1 MGATS
6 DELMD
11 IARAGADRIDLPDE
25 HVGYPNFSDIEEQCA
40 AEYDELLEALHED
53 ELFQPVDV
61 QRQEELVEKLKS
73 LVGQQNEELV
83 EDLVDNQ
90 TRHLWL
96 HQEAAFHLGM
106 AVGLRLAEEGKE

>member
-6 DELMD
+6 DDLMD
-11 IARAGADRIDLPDE
+11 IAKAGADRIDLPDE
-25 HVGYPNFSDIEEQCA
+25 RVRYPSFSDVEEQVA
-40 AEYDELLEALHED
+40 TEYDELLNALHED

-61 QRQEELVEKLKS
+61 QRQEELVERLKALLGEEQEQ
-73 LVGQQNEELV
+73 LVD
-83 EDLVDNQ
+83 DLVDNQ

-106 AVGLRLAEEGKE
+106 AVGLRLAQGRRH

>member
-6 DELMD
+6 DDLMD
-11 IARAGADRIDLPDE
+11 IARAGAERIDLPDE
-25 HVGYPNFSDIEEQCA
+25 HRRYPAFSDVEEQCA
-40 AEYDELLEALHED
+40 TEYDELLSVLHED

-61 QRQEELVEKLKS
+61 QRQQEVVDKLKA
-73 LVGQQNEELV
+73 LLGDQHEDLV

-106 AVGLRLAEEGKE
+106 AVGLRLAGDSR